1 VFLMSYGDL
10 MEDLASAW
18 RYSDATG
25 KPISYDRKWV
35 HTLPSVF
42 DILERLEL
50 SEAVEKIPKKRGRPK
65 GEVIRP
71 EKPKRLRGR
80 PRKNSDTQA
89 DGN

>member
-1 VFLMSYGDL
+1 
-10 MEDLASAW
+10 
-18 RYSDATG
+18 
-25 KPISYDRKWV
+25 
-35 HTLPSVF
+35 VF
-42 DILERLEL
+42 DRLERLEL

-80 PRKNSDTQA
+80 PRKNSDPQA